1 MCQISRL
8 IGGLNP
14 ARSLSVML
22 DVGTDNEQL
31 LDDKLYVV
39 RPLSLC
45 VCEIVIELCIKGW
58 KHKRV
63 RGEEYDEFLDKS
75 EIASSTRQEH
85 Y

>member
-1 MCQISRL
+1 MISSML
-8 IGGLNP
+8 YVL
-14 ARSLSVML
+14 SLSA
-22 DVGTDNEQL
+22 
-31 LDDKLYVV
+31 
-39 RPLSLC
+39 
-45 VCEIVIELCIKGW
+45 CEIVNELCIKGW